1 MIKLED
7 LKLSDIMPPNLLRDT
22 FVKAMCDALD
32 VQLNKLVE
40 NNKKL
45 SIYANI
51 DNLPEEIIN
60 YLAWQLHVDFYD
72 ENWNIKQK
80 RDAVKNSI
88 KWHRYKGT
96 VGVVEDYIS
105 TLFGGAK
112 VFEWWE
118 YGGEPYH
125 FKIDLITTGI
135 TSEKDL
141 EKIAR
146 AIYNIK
152 NTRSWIDY
160 LGFLKEHKIN
170 MQVGV
175 IPSLHNKISVYP
187 VTMSDA
193 THEIKKNMGIVPT
206 IDKYIKVYPMVN
218 QNVTHNFNKNIT
230 AGVYLYKEV
239 KIKCQTGQVE

>member
-1 MIKLED
+1 MTELEN
-7 LKLSDIMPPNLLRDT
+7 LKLSDIMPPNLLRDP

-40 NNKKL
+40 NNKKI

-96 VGVVEDYIS
+96 IGALEDYIT
-105 TLFGGAK
+105 TLFGEAK
-112 VFEWWE
+112 IQEWWE
-118 YGGEPYH
+118 YSGGPYH
-125 FKIDLITTGI
+125 FRINMNVENIVDIDTLKRIT
-135 TSEKDL
+135 K
-141 EKIAR
+141 
-146 AIYNIK
+146 AIYSIK

-160 LGFLKEHKIN
+160 LNFVSKRKNNYYVTGVPSIYEVIKITEHEYTPQNIKGKNYIGGYTKIFESTN
-170 MQVGV
+170 INV
-175 IPSLHNKISVYP
+175 IPDNVLLDANKKIYIGGYTKIFESK
-187 VTMSDA
+187 T
-193 THEIKKNMGIVPT
+193 IKG
-206 IDKYIKVYPMVN
+206 
-218 QNVTHNFNKNIT
+218 
-230 AGVYLYKEV
+230 E
-239 KIKCQTGQVE
+239 

>member
-7 LKLSDIMPPNLLRDT
+7 LKLSDIMPPNLLRDP

-112 VFEWWE
+112 VLEWWE

-125 FKIDLITTGI
+125 FKIDFITADI
-135 TSEKDL
+135 TNEKDL

-146 AIYNIK
+146 ALYNIK
-152 NTRSWIDY
+152 NTRSWLDY
-160 LGFLKEHKIN
+160 LGFLRNGKTYIGIGS
-170 MQVGV
+170 V
-175 IPSLHNKISVYP
+175 PSLHYKISVYP
-187 VTMSDA
+187 A
-193 THEIKKNMGIVPT
+193 TIKDTSHIIT
-206 IDKYIKVYPMVN
+206 
-218 QNVTHNFNKNIT
+218 KNIT
-230 AGVYLYKEV
+230 AGIYMHKEV
-239 KIKCQTGQVE
+239 AVTCQTGQAEY